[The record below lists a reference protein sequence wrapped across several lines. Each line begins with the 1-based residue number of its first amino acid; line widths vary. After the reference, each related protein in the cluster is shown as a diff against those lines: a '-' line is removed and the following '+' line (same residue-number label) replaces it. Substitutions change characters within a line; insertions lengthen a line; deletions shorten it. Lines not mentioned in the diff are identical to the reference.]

1 MFHATCDETGREV
14 VLKAYHKD
22 RMDNRH
28 VARLL
33 REVQAQQSI
42 QDTASPHV
50 CQLIDAF
57 EDKDDYYLVL
67 ERCHG
72 GDVFALQHENGGSL
86 SEAFVCTVSFLPL
99 FLWLRFVLAPLHSK
113 LPCLA
118 CWVSAFAIATGR
130 KHLSV
135 LYVFDS
141 PRGDCHLVIQEIVVP
156 LLRTLCHLH
165 EAAWIHRDIKP
176 ENIFLTHED
185 HIKLGDF
192 GLSINFEHE
201 VPFHIS
207 GVRPRYCILHFLCL
221 RVQHL

>member
-1 MFHATCDETGREV
+1 MQEDSFKGLCVKSEDGDDPPAQQQKRASEHFSDMLEIYQGAISTVFHATCNETGREV

-28 VARLL
+28 IARLL

-86 SEAFVCTVSFLPL
+86 REAFVCTVSL
-99 FLWLRFVLAPLHSK
+99 FYLLLFALDLELH
-113 LPCLA
+113 C
-118 CWVSAFAIATGR
+118 C
-130 KHLSV
+130 
-135 LYVFDS
+135 
-141 PRGDCHLVIQEIVVP
+141 
-156 LLRTLCHLH
+156 
-165 EAAWIHRDIKP
+165 
-176 ENIFLTHED
+176 
-185 HIKLGDF
+185 
-192 GLSINFEHE
+192 
-201 VPFHIS
+201 
-207 GVRPRYCILHFLCL
+207 
-221 RVQHL
+221 